1 MTCLVRSGGGH
12 VTAAQL
18 RPVRPRGGGQ
28 AGRPPAR
35 GRAAVAPVY
44 EPACQA
50 QPLHPGG
57 RRATV
62 CPSAWVRTCMCTCVA
77 VCLCVW
83 VGVPGCR
90 HTRLHGRTG
99 K

>member
-1 MTCLVRSGGGH
+1 MTCLVQSGGGH

-28 AGRPPAR
+28 VGRPPAR
-35 GRAAVAPVY
+35 GRVAVAPVY

-50 QPLHPGG
+50 QALPPRG
-57 RRATV
+57 RRATRVPKRLGVDVHVHV
-62 CPSAWVRTCMCTCVA
+62 CGCV
-77 VCLCVW
+77 CVG
-83 VGVPGCR
+83 VGVPECR
-90 HTRLHGRTG
+90 HTCLHGRTG